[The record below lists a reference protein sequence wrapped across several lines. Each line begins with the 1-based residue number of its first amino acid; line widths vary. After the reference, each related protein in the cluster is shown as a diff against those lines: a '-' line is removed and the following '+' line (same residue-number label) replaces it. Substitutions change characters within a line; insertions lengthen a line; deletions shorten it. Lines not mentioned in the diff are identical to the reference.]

1 GRCLGR
7 LPLEGGD
14 RPDPQAALAVAPDG
28 TMLAY
33 CGSRTAAP
41 GEDPKLAGRLLGWDL
56 ATAAVL
62 GPVDVIRPH
71 GRAITALD
79 AWRVLLDSRV
89 IDLRT
94 RLTVARYD
102 VSTAV
107 AESPDGRV
115 WGFGLDDGMRGPA
128 TFRGL
133 WGTLLR
139 PAELPGFDSG

>member
-1 GRCLGR
+1 LPVAEVRGRAWVASAAGLHVDLVETDTGRCLGG

-79 AWRVLLDSRV
+79 AWRVLLDSR
-89 IDLRT
+89 
-94 RLTVARYD
+94 
-102 VSTAV
+102 
-107 AESPDGRV
+107 
-115 WGFGLDDGMRGPA
+115 
-128 TFRGL
+128 
-133 WGTLLR
+133 
-139 PAELPGFDSG
+139 